1 MSVWIAIIFAG
12 CLTFGTRFLPLSPL
26 MPEKLPDWLQ
36 LAMKFVPVS
45 VLSAIIIPAIFISED
60 TGYIVIQDNLRI
72 LAATVAIFVAYFS
85 RSTAITILSGLS
97 VIWIL
102 TFLE

>member
-1 MSVWIAIIFAG
+1 MTVWIAIICTG

-26 MPEKLPDWLQ
+26 MLKKLPDWLQ

-60 TGYIVIQDNLRI
+60 TGSLVIQGNLRI
-72 LAATVAIFVAYFS
+72 AAAIVAIFVAYFS
-85 RSTAITILSGLS
+85 RSTAVTILSGLS